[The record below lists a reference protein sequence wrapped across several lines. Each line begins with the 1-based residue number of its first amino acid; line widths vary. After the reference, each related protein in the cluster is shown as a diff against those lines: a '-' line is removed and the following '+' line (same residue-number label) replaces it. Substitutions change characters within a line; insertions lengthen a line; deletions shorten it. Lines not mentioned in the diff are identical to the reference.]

1 MAKSTDTPL
10 FRRLTDFMLKVGLL
24 PISCARKALEA
35 KIEGSFSESCAKIP
49 PREKNTAVVYSFHRN
64 IATAVLFE
72 PLLEDR
78 WGLRAHQ

>member
-35 KIEGSFSESCAKIP
+35 KIEGSFSES
-49 PREKNTAVVYSFHRN
+49 Y
-64 IATAVLFE
+64 
-72 PLLEDR
+72 
-78 WGLRAHQ
+78 